1 MTIFVVILLVCCSHL
16 AIYSQ
21 SVDSIALPP
30 SQRNTLPI
38 PQTTSITLRTSNDIA
53 FLPEFAIV
61 EDSTRRLTIEDI
73 IQQSNRFLP
82 ADKTRSLQLAPTRNT
97 RWICF
102 TLRNYSGQTP
112 CLLIDDTGIDTI
124 QTFTVRLYDTSITR
138 RTAGLTFASSQ
149 IAGLPL
155 RVVPLLD
162 AAHNADTSQY
172 IVYVRIVSREV
183 LGLFCSIGSAQA
195 IMSKTHDQD
204 IFNTFCIGV
213 MVALVLY
220 NLFLSVFLRSML
232 YAVYVCYGSTAI
244 LYTLYTT
251 GLIVPFVGERFTETF
266 VQGQAVPIAMLVLV
280 YSLLF
285 TIFFLEIRTKIRVFW
300 IPALVVL
307 GAILGIIGLWFLGL
321 QGFVYYA
328 LNFATMSVVIIC
340 VGAAIISAWRG
351 NRGALI
357 YLAAW
362 SILLAVFVVIG
373 LFVGGFL
380 PLEPII
386 FVLPQIGFS
395 SELLLMSLALAY
407 RIRILENER
416 QTALLENERIMREQN
431 TLLER
436 TVRERTLE
444 LENNNHQLSE
454 ANEEIQRQLEI
465 QTEQARAIEMANTE
479 LQVVSDNLA
488 EVNQELIGSNKAQ
501 DMVNTQLAQK
511 NQELAAAEQFRLNM
525 LSIVSHDLKSPISG
539 VLGLS
544 AVLLDDA
551 SLTPRVREILE
562 HIHDAGGRMNRLVVD
577 LLDTAAREMGKMQL
591 FTQPTELREILSGIL
606 SRHRTAATHKQQ
618 TFIFPETGEY
628 WTVGDVQRLG
638 QVFDNII
645 SNAVKYSPLGG
656 TITITLSASHEMVR
670 VAVKD
675 EGIGFTD
682 DDKSK
687 LFGFFQRLSA
697 QPTGNE
703 SSSGVGLAIVKQI
716 VDVHRGRVWVESDY
730 GSGST
735 FIVELPIA
743 NEIPMRRKP
752 TMGEKK

>member
-1 MTIFVVILLVCCSHL
+1 MTIFFVILFVCCSHL
-16 AIYSQ
+16 AMYSQ
-21 SVDSIALPP
+21 SVDSAAVPLSQKNALP
-30 SQRNTLPI
+30 LP
-38 PQTTSITLRTSNDIA
+38 PTTSITLRIGNDIA
-53 FLPEFAIV
+53 TLPEFAIV

-82 ADKTRSLQLAPTRNT
+82 ADKNRSLQFPPTDNA

-102 TLRNYSGQTP
+102 KLRNYSGQTP
-112 CLLIDDTGIDTI
+112 CLLIDDTGIDTT

-138 RTAGLTFASSQ
+138 RTAGLTFSSSH
-149 IAGLPL
+149 IPGLPL

-162 AAHNADTSQY
+162 AAQNADTSQY
-172 IVYVRIVSREV
+172 IVYVRIVSREL
-183 LGLFCSIGSAQA
+183 LGLFCSIGSTQA
-195 IMSKTHDQD
+195 IMSKTREQD
-204 IFNTFCIGV
+204 LFNTFCIGV

-232 YAVYVCYGSTAI
+232 YAVYVCYGSTAV

-266 VQGQAVPIAMLVLV
+266 VQGQAVPIALLVLV

-300 IPALVVL
+300 IPSLAVL
-307 GAILGIIGLWFLGL
+307 GAILSIIVFWFLGL

-340 VGAAIISAWRG
+340 VGAAIVSAWRG

-362 SILLAVFVVIG
+362 SILLLVFVFVG
-373 LFVGGFL
+373 LLVGGFL
-380 PLEPII
+380 PLEPIV

-416 QTALLENERIMREQN
+416 QSALLENERIMREQN

-444 LENNNHQLSE
+444 LEDNNHQLSA

-465 QTEQARAIEMANTE
+465 QTEQARAIEMANAE
-479 LQVVSDNLA
+479 LQVVSDNLVVA
-488 EVNQELIGSNKAQ
+488 NQELIGSNKAQ
-501 DMVNTQLAQK
+501 DMVNAQLAQK
-511 NQELAAAEQFRLNM
+511 NQELATAEQFRLNM

-544 AVLLDDA
+544 AVLLDDP
-551 SLTPRVREILE
+551 SLSPRVREVLE
-562 HIHDAGGRMNRLVVD
+562 HIHDAGYRMNRLVVE
-577 LLDTAAREMGKMQL
+577 LLDTAAREMGKIQL
-591 FTQPTELREILSGIL
+591 FMQPTELREILSEIVA
-606 SRHRTAATHKQQ
+606 RYQTAAAHKQQ

-628 WTVGDVQRLG
+628 WTLGDVQRIG

-656 TITITLSASHEMVR
+656 TITITLSASRDMVR

-675 EGIGFTD
+675 EGVGFTD

-716 VDVHRGRVWVESDY
+716 VDVHQGRVWVESDY

-735 FIVELPIA
+735 FIVELPA
-743 NEIPMRRKP
+743 ENERTMERKP
-752 TMGEKK
+752 TGEKQ